1 MRYNLWADNH
11 RATAVFLFVMR
22 PLKALGSVLWV
33 FRGFGLRNKSF
44 PILDMA
50 QSRLE
55 LALILYFAQTYLV
68 LVTLLEL
75 GLFIYKVGAD
85 G

>member
-1 MRYNLWADNH
+1 
-11 RATAVFLFVMR
+11 
-22 PLKALGSVLWV
+22 
-33 FRGFGLRNKSF
+33 
-44 PILDMA
+44 MA

-75 GLFIYKVGAD
+75 GLFIYKVGRKIATRD
-85 G
+85 HF